1 MRIEDPKT
9 VAGYFW
15 LPSSPEKRLGGTLS
29 ISDGGNIQIEV
40 VGNFD
45 QYLEDFPNFD
55 EIQRILGVV
64 ESLGCVTLDHCL
76 YTTKSMSFGSVEKST
91 LDCDRA
97 FVGLHFEQD
106 EPTEFDSVCFSVEGL
121 DEWLGVTGI
130 KVNRKGT
137 GSGFSLTY
145 ERPSLP
151 EIDLGGGFIL
161 SFRFSYSLPGFPILT
176 EAAIRQKAAI
186 VINSNVKRP
195 LDDFIGLIHKITDFL
210 VFGVD
215 KVVSVVDLR
224 ASIAIPV
231 NDRQENLPSSLE
243 AKVIYQSLPFS
254 QTRPKIAWHDLLF
267 RYQTIQADPST
278 AILAWL
284 DAYNTIGP
292 PLDLYFAAITNP
304 AQYLDSKFLFFAIAL
319 ETWHRRESDSFAMD
333 PAEFEGI
340 VKKLLA
346 ACPEA
351 RKEWLEGLLAF
362 ANEVSL
368 AKRLKELLKPFEK
381 FLPEGATLKRL
392 IRQIVDT
399 RNYLMHYNPSLEGRA
414 ARGRELCILVNRME
428 AFLKLLLLRRIGFDY
443 DQVKAITKDNRDFQY
458 KIKMINKASLARVT
472 PRV

>member
-1 MRIEDPKT
+1 MRIEGPKT
-9 VAGYFW
+9 VMGDFW
-15 LPSSPEKRLGGTLS
+15 LPSSPKKKLGGALS
-29 ISDGGNIQIEV
+29 ISDGGNVQIEV

-45 QYLEDFPNFD
+45 QSLEDLPNF
-55 EIQRILGVV
+55 EGIQRILGVV

-76 YTTKSMSFGSVEKST
+76 YTTKSMSLGSVGKST
-91 LDCDRA
+91 LYCHRA
-97 FVGLHFEQD
+97 FLGIHFEQD

-130 KVNRKGT
+130 KVNRNGT

-151 EIDLGGGFIL
+151 EIDLGGGFTL

-176 EAAIRQKAAI
+176 DAAIRQKAAI
-186 VINSNVKRP
+186 IINSNVKRP
-195 LDDFIGLIHKITDFL
+195 LDDFIDLIHKITNFL
-210 VFGVD
+210 GFGVD
-215 KVVSVVDLR
+215 QVVSVVDLR
-224 ASIAIPV
+224 ASIAIPGK
-231 NDRQENLPSSLE
+231 DPQENHPSSLE
-243 AKVIYQSLPFS
+243 AEVIYQSLPFS
-254 QTRPKIAWHDLLF
+254 QTRPNISRYNLLF
-267 RYQTIQADPST
+267 GYKDIQADPSA

-292 PLDLYFAAITNP
+292 PLDLFFAAITNP

-319 ETWHRRESDSFAMD
+319 ETWHRRESDSLAME

-340 VKKLLA
+340 VKKLLD

-351 RKEWLEGLLAF
+351 RKEWLEGRLAF

-368 AKRLKELLKPFEK
+368 AKRLKELLEPFEE

-414 ARGRELCILVNRME
+414 AQGRELCILVNRME
-428 AFLKLLLLRRIGFDY
+428 AFLKLLLLHRIGFDY

-458 KIKMINKASLARVT
+458 KIKND
-472 PRV
+472 